1 MEEALSPSLCPVFVC
16 DCLTV
21 PVCFPALLIF
31 GTFFACVLFNV
42 FVVTG
47 AFALFNPLVITM
59 IYFVGLFPY
68 IFVIHGLRRNI
79 SEKYHLLEEL
89 KYFDLDKAQTRSDFD
104 RAFVHS
110 AIVEW
115 YGSKEAFVE
124 YVRGPLREELL
135 ATESTGLPL
144 AYALMTS
151 MIPFS
156 GAIDDFLALWR
167 GGADVD
173 CLLSTLIGFGVGL
186 QICWIVA
193 TIRVVFYLVDRW
205 AEPWWSGRADYL
217 QTVLLYIA
225 TYLWFML
232 GGITAQSACR
242 ADLWLAAVW
251 SIAAFLVAFSLC
263 GGCCWNARAPPGAV
277 TNFMRAFRVVLTR
290 PSVLVPWGYEWHE
303 EPFDDTG
310 ARVLRE
316 IRAKSPLDRWNV
328 WQTVIGRPDLVVQPG
343 DRLVKTDGRWAYY
356 EQEVCLADSEQAANL
371 EEAEKPG
378 LERRL
383 VLEFMRPSA
392 RPAAP
397 VRPRLEV
404 WDTQSALVVSWD
416 HPSALEPYKQVWG
429 WAIAVVDMDHEI
441 WLVVDGVTYAARS
454 LALEGADVAV
464 AKPDLCTIYVSEG
477 LAYGRPYAACIA
489 VLTDRGW
496 SAFSDLSRAVSI
508 SASAKVSDAVL
519 GLDPEE
525 DDWSQRPRFACP
537 SKLIPGA
544 SSPVTL
550 RPGPRDLLC
559 SERWLRREICV
570 DGNEGLV
577 VEPADTSMKLLMVEK
592 VIPGSPVDEWNSK
605 QEPFELHGFEM
616 SYALQPGDVI
626 KKVNGFQGAQVMLYE
641 MRRKPKKLIM
651 TVDRHCG
658 GNTSYE
664 DSPEAKIFE
673 LHCLDVDAS
682 KDVEEFDWHVLYS
695 QAEGTL
701 CARMVERDGDELQR
715 ALDIFSEMLSDS
727 AIVMVNEGLVQEAD
741 RRILLDCRINSV
753 LLADPALSVAEG
765 SVSVDEVPKHRDS
778 VVPEDMPTTS
788 DEIALIE
795 LRKALADA
803 AMDEDQL
810 ERAIDNFVNSSKVVR
825 QSMAGQELLD
835 KASALKELWRWW
847 RACTDAREELQSVLD
862 FMLEQEARYQDEN
875 GEFSNFG
882 IQDPPYDLGPL
893 AVQLENC
900 QAYRSQMAIM
910 IEEGSMVWERLH
922 QSNLRFAAEKRIRAA
937 MKDER
942 EDDVA
947 LDEALSAGEACG
959 VRSEVVHAGREIAA
973 NWRANHYKIAL
984 HDELF
989 QAVKELRRHVDNRKK
1004 PGAGAPEQQR
1014 MRIAIAGSGL
1024 PPDNPLVLE
1033 AWGLLRQW
1041 EQDNVALRA
1050 EARLSSAVER
1060 VQGGFNPDA
1069 PEAGDLLGSAIAE
1082 VAQQGVDAAFLDAAR
1097 NSLANWQESR
1107 LKRARQDL
1115 ELAMRY
1121 LDEDYLKDSL
1131 ELARTAGID
1140 EESIEQ
1146 ATRLLTRLR
1155 MVDEVNKM
1163 MDKTM
1168 EDAALPPLEAA
1179 IQTAHSHFFVEEEM
1193 DMLWSGSLQARLR
1206 FWTAEVQGA
1215 VQVHEAAGLDVVV
1228 GKVQKLL
1235 ERSQEALDLFKSKT
1249 GNNKVPDVAIR
1260 TLERDM
1266 RGLQLVLPGGR
1277 DLSNV
1282 ALATANIERV
1292 LGAVERYAEELPEV
1306 IAAAEAQVPKGL
1318 KEDLVEEAKE
1328 CQKDYAST
1336 IEELEDAIS
1345 DIYSSGEDLKAAL
1358 IRARLAGAPMP
1369 LIERGFAKL
1378 EKKFPEWFGYTKTE
1392 LELLVAKQ
1400 EADDIQELSAEGR
1413 FLRLQD
1419 AADAARVLQPRLE
1432 KSIIEEVEDIS
1443 MALAAERS
1451 FVMAVKEAKDILA
1464 GMPMSPEDVS
1474 LSTLRL
1480 GHAIQACEMSA
1491 QDEAKK
1497 GIPEAEELQVLLEE
1511 EGERRQEVLQNAVTI
1526 SAERGRSL
1534 RDLHVAI
1541 TAAREASVTP
1551 EFLAEPYARLRKKKL
1566 DFVTSALRNACATG
1580 KYSLAFALYH
1590 RGLALKAFE
1599 ERNGGEWR
1607 SGAIQ
1612 AEIKRLRADISTIH
1626 GEFVIETSGGAFGTS
1641 TWRKNPCYLIRHAKM
1656 EFPAPGLERQ
1666 ASKKADKKA
1675 GSKSSVG
1682 GVRVSVALA
1691 EASVSPATMAVHV
1704 VRNNKEVHEA
1714 GAGYMLMPGYEV
1726 LASSH
1731 EDDDIPNCEFDL
1743 PPSSQPLFIVPSAA
1757 KGEVGPFTLIV
1768 NATEAVDVIR
1778 IPPANCEPQRFQESF
1793 EVKWLQERP
1802 HQVCMGGGR
1811 FRNRAPMVS
1820 WYRNPQF
1827 RVKLKGPPEEP
1838 APSEQRSALTLPAS
1852 DPFRSRTP
1860 PARARPEGMGALVPA
1875 ARPNTAPTTPASPE
1889 KLDLKKLRAIFDSTD
1904 AQRNGMVNKR
1914 ELIKAIRRDS
1924 RMAEFFGLPT
1934 EIRQEDG
1941 SRDQMEAL
1949 FQAMDSDSDREI
1961 TWDEFLAFQASLHLR
1976 KSAWSEDASEVNVS
1990 KSEVDFS
1997 SLDATTPPLLVVAM
2011 TPHGRPKA
2019 GPAAVHIL
2027 RNVEGKG
2034 EDGLLAENP
2043 SHHNVLAQSGLRHT
2057 GREYSSAS
2065 EVGAVLRVPQDRPDE
2080 PFIVV
2085 PSLKSTNHQGR
2096 FTITFMST
2104 QVPSSLQ
2111 LRPRYDAQVI
2121 SSAASVTERGDSFQ
2135 CAIAKR
2141 FQDCAQPWAAVEA
2154 WRYAVANLLA
2164 AESFARGRLKHV
2176 ESIAKRTAAAIGR
2189 FFATPDTDS
2198 FSKAAE
2204 EVSQLIRQL
2213 SVDAHRLLAAHPL
2226 LDQPEAA
2233 GLGVPFP
2240 MAVVTIPKEAQAA
2253 TLQLKGGAAMPL
2265 LALAI
2270 SGHGRPS
2277 LSTIAQA
2284 LKLGVRHLQV
2294 SPSVAEVAGA
2304 TDIVEDRQFRAVVCA
2319 QPTCLFPC
2327 CGKDGST
2334 LLPSLIQWQQ
2344 SWGSRW
2350 TCSYWQRRVQHQRDS
2365 GGTWRG

>member
-1 MEEALSPSLCPVFVC
+1 MLASLR
-16 DCLTV
+16 TS
-21 PVCFPALLIF
+21 
-31 GTFFACVLFNV
+31 G
-42 FVVTG
+42 
-47 AFALFNPLVITM
+47 
-59 IYFVGLFPY
+59 
-68 IFVIHGLRRNI
+68 
-79 SEKYHLLEEL
+79 
-89 KYFDLDKAQTRSDFD
+89 QRS
-104 RAFVHS
+104 S
-110 AIVEW
+110 
-115 YGSKEAFVE
+115 
-124 YVRGPLREELL
+124 
-135 ATESTGLPL
+135 
-144 AYALMTS
+144 
-151 MIPFS
+151 
-156 GAIDDFLALWR
+156 
-167 GGADVD
+167 
-173 CLLSTLIGFGVGL
+173 
-186 QICWIVA
+186 
-193 TIRVVFYLVDRW
+193 
-205 AEPWWSGRADYL
+205 
-217 QTVLLYIA
+217 
-225 TYLWFML
+225 
-232 GGITAQSACR
+232 
-242 ADLWLAAVW
+242 
-251 SIAAFLVAFSLC
+251 
-263 GGCCWNARAPPGAV
+263 RAPPGAV

-316 IRAKSPLDRWNV
+316 IRQHSPLDRWNV
-328 WQTVIGRPDLVVQPG
+328 WQQVIGRPDLVVQPG
-343 DRLVKTDGRWAYY
+343 DRLIKTDGRWAYY
-356 EQEVCLADSEQAANL
+356 EEEVCLCDSEQAAHL
-371 EEAEKPG
+371 ADAERPG
-378 LERRL
+378 LLRRL
-383 VLEFMRPSA
+383 VLEFMRPTA

-404 WDTQSALVVSWD
+404 WDTQSALVISWD

-429 WAIAVVDMDHEI
+429 WAIALVDMDHEI
-441 WLVVDGVTYAARS
+441 WLIVDGVTYAARS
-454 LALEGADVAV
+454 LSLEGADVAV

-496 SAFSDLSRAVSI
+496 SAFSDLSRSVSI

-537 SKLIPGA
+537 SKLVPGA
-544 SSPVTL
+544 SVPVTL

-559 SERWLRREICV
+559 SERWLRREVCV
-570 DGNEGLV
+570 DGHEGLQ
-577 VEPADTSMKLLMVEK
+577 VETADTTMKLLMVDK
-592 VIPGSPVDEWNSK
+592 VVPGSAVDEWNAK

-626 KKVNGFQGAQVMLYE
+626 KRVNGFEGAQVMLYE
-641 MRRKPKKLIM
+641 LRRKPKKLIM

-658 GNTSYE
+658 GNTVFE
-664 DSPEAKIFE
+664 DMPEAKIFE
-673 LHCLDVDAS
+673 LHRLDVDAS
-682 KDVEEFDWHVLYS
+682 RDVEEFDWHVLYS

-701 CARMVERDGDELQR
+701 CARMVERDGDELQK
-715 ALDIFSEMLSDS
+715 ALNIFSEMLSES
-727 AIVMVNEGLVQEAD
+727 AIVMVNDGLVQEVD
-741 RRILLDCRINSV
+741 RRILLDCRINAV
-753 LLADPALSVAEG
+753 LLADPALSAAEG
-765 SVSVDEVPKHRDS
+765 VGSSVDNVSFSAGHRDS

-825 QSMAGQELLD
+825 QSMAGQELLE
-835 KASALKELWRWW
+835 KARNLQELWRWW
-847 RACTDAREELQSVLD
+847 RACADAKEELRAVLD
-862 FMLEQEARYQDEN
+862 FMLEKEASYQDAK
-875 GEFSNFG
+875 GEFSDFG

-893 AVQLENC
+893 AVQLENSE
-900 QAYRSQMAIM
+900 AYRSEMSIM
-910 IEEGSMVWERLH
+910 MEEGTMVWERLH

-942 EDDVA
+942 EDDLA

-959 VRSEVVHAGREIAA
+959 VRSEVIHAGREIAA

-989 QAVKELRRHVDNRKK
+989 QAVKELRKHVEGRQK

-1024 PPDNPLVLE
+1024 PPDNPLVIE

-1060 VQGGFNPDA
+1060 VQGGFSADT

-1168 EDAALPPLEAA
+1168 EETALPPLEAA

-1193 DMLWSGSLQARLR
+1193 DMLWSGSLQVRLR
-1206 FWTAEVQGA
+1206 FWTQEIQGA

-1228 GKVQKLL
+1228 AKAQKLL
-1235 ERSQEALDLFKSKT
+1235 ERSQEALDTFKSKT

-1282 ALATANIERV
+1282 AWATANIERV

-1328 CQKDYAST
+1328 CQKDYAMT
-1336 IEELEDAIS
+1336 IEELEKAIS
-1345 DIYSSGEDLKAAL
+1345 ATFCDGEDLKASL
-1358 IRARLAGAPMP
+1358 IRARLAGAPME
-1369 LIERGFAKL
+1369 LIERGFGKL
-1378 EKKFPEWFGYTKTE
+1378 EKKFPEWFSYTKTE

-1419 AADAARVLQPRLE
+1419 AADAARMLQPRLE

-1451 FVMAVKEAKDILA
+1451 FVMAVKEAKDIL
-1464 GMPMSPEDVS
+1464 GGLPMSPEDVS
-1474 LSTLRL
+1474 LSALRL

-1491 QDEAKK
+1491 QEEAKK
-1497 GIPEAEELQVLLEE
+1497 GIGEAEELRVLLEE
-1511 EGERRQEVLQNAVTI
+1511 EGERRQEVLQNAIAI

-1612 AEIKRLRADISTIH
+1612 AEIKRLRADVSTIH

-1641 TWRKNPCYLIRHAKM
+1641 TWRKNPCYLIRHSKSDYRD
-1656 EFPAPGLERQ
+1656 GLERA
-1666 ASKKADKKA
+1666 ASKKIDKKS
-1675 GSKSSVG
+1675 GSKSSAA

-1691 EASVSPATMAVHV
+1691 EASDSPATMAVHV

-1714 GAGYMLMPGYEV
+1714 GAGYMLMPGYDV

-1731 EDDDIPNCEFDL
+1731 EDDDIPSCEFDL

-1757 KGEVGPFTLIV
+1757 KGELGPFTLIV
-1768 NATEAVDVIR
+1768 NATESVDVIR

-1827 RVKLKGPPEEP
+1827 RVKLKQSEEP
-1838 APSEQRSALTLPAS
+1838 PPAEPRTTLALPAP
-1852 DPFRSRTP
+1852 DPNRSRTP
-1860 PARARPEGMGALVPA
+1860 PPPRLSRPESLGPLVPA
-1875 ARPNTAPTTPASPE
+1875 PRPNTAPTTPASAE
-1889 KLDLKKLRAIFDSTD
+1889 KMDLKKLRMIFDSAD
-1904 AQRNGMVNKR
+1904 VQGNGMVNKR
-1914 ELIKAIRRDS
+1914 ELVKGLRRDAK
-1924 RMAEFFGLPT
+1924 MAEFFGLPS

-1961 TWDEFLAFQASLHLR
+1961 TWEEFVAFQASMHLR
-1976 KSAWSEDASEVNVS
+1976 KSQWSEDASEVNAS

-1997 SLDATTPPLLVVAM
+1997 TIDATPPPLLVVAM

-2027 RNVEGKG
+2027 RNLEGMGK
-2034 EDGLLAENP
+2034 DGLLAENP

-2065 EVGAVLRVPQDRPDE
+2065 EVGTVLRLPQDRPEE

-2085 PSLKSTNHQGR
+2085 PSLKSSNHQGR

-2104 QVPSSLQ
+2104 QDIEV
-2111 LRPRYDAQVI
+2111 
-2121 SSAASVTERGDSFQ
+2121 ER
-2135 CAIAKR
+2135 
-2141 FQDCAQPWAAVEA
+2141 
-2154 WRYAVANLLA
+2154 
-2164 AESFARGRLKHV
+2164 
-2176 ESIAKRTAAAIGR
+2176 
-2189 FFATPDTDS
+2189 
-2198 FSKAAE
+2198 
-2204 EVSQLIRQL
+2204 
-2213 SVDAHRLLAAHPL
+2213 
-2226 LDQPEAA
+2226 
-2233 GLGVPFP
+2233 
-2240 MAVVTIPKEAQAA
+2240 
-2253 TLQLKGGAAMPL
+2253 
-2265 LALAI
+2265 
-2270 SGHGRPS
+2270 
-2277 LSTIAQA
+2277 
-2284 LKLGVRHLQV
+2284 
-2294 SPSVAEVAGA
+2294 
-2304 TDIVEDRQFRAVVCA
+2304 
-2319 QPTCLFPC
+2319 
-2327 CGKDGST
+2327 
-2334 LLPSLIQWQQ
+2334 IQ
-2344 SWGSRW
+2344 
-2350 TCSYWQRRVQHQRDS
+2350 
-2365 GGTWRG
+2365 